1 MALLLSQ
8 WMLLSSLY
16 SFYFV
21 STWGCQVVSWSYSC
35 RLRRADPQVGVW
47 QRTRAKN
54 KYKTYDKPHR
64 RPWQWIKIRA
74 KSFNNDGHTWV
85 YLNFQSFY
93 GAPQLSDYEVYQP
106 GLTKGFCINEK
117 GNYWCTIIWCFLTK
131 NGSYHL
137 SLPKNMTTDA
147 QNLKDSY
154 IAQHQCTTLNF
165 STPSFKTYDI
175 SIFL

>member
-74 KSFNNDGHTWV
+74 KTFNNDASWPHM
-85 YLNFQSFY
+85 
-93 GAPQLSDYEVYQP
+93 
-106 GLTKGFCINEK
+106 GLFKFSVIL
-117 GNYWCTIIWCFLTK
+117 WCTTIEWLW
-131 NGSYHL
+131 
-137 SLPKNMTTDA
+137 SLPTRVDQRLLYQWERQLLVHNYLMFPDEEWELSPFAA
-147 QNLKDSY
+147 QKYDNRCSESKRQLYCS
-154 IAQHQCTTLNF
+154 A
-165 STPSFKTYDI
+165 SMYDI
-175 SIFL
+175 KFFDTLF